1 MARRNRQEELERSR
15 NMKEGTEGKMKKI
28 STKINIEIWD
38 KEFKRDLWM
47 EGGDMM
53 VETTGK
59 WARKMR
65 VTHSWLHT
73 HRTHIVKWIEIVF

>member
-59 WARKMR
+59 
-65 VTHSWLHT
+65 
-73 HRTHIVKWIEIVF
+73 

>member
-38 KEFKRDLWM
+38 KEFKRDL
-47 EGGDMM
+47 
-53 VETTGK
+53 
-59 WARKMR
+59 
-65 VTHSWLHT
+65 
-73 HRTHIVKWIEIVF
+73 